1 MADRYWRGGTGT
13 WNTTSTTNWSDTSGG
28 AGGFS
33 VPTASDNVIF
43 DQSATYNVTMTGAL
57 ACLSITVSAGAVSF
71 LTGTTPT
78 LQVNGSMS
86 LAGVTWTSTGAITF
100 NATTTG
106 QTITT
111 GGTTINAPITFNGV
125 GGEWSLGSALTTGA
139 TITTTLTNGAL
150 ILNGFDL
157 TTGIF
162 SSSNSN
168 TRSIAFGANS
178 IILAHTTAAQTVL
191 NMAIATGFTWTTTVA
206 QTLNINAGCFQST
219 MSTTRTFVFGTTG
232 GSITNAPNLWLPSG
246 ASIATIT
253 TGSWFNEL
261 NLGTCSFTIAATSL
275 NLNQL
280 YTANST
286 CVLTNMTVT
295 MRGTGQMQT
304 NTTIGPLIINTSGT
318 VNLYSGGGV
327 TITCTTCTLTAGTLD
342 LWNGSTI
349 TCSSTFTYSG
359 GSLVNIGAIN
369 CTTFTVAGANFTFYG
384 GTITPSV
391 SFVITSGSFTYG
403 AGSGTMAAVPTF
415 THTAGTVTFLQTY
428 QLTTTG
434 TYTFTAGTL
443 NLSFG
448 ANLYTGIFSSSNANT
463 RTIAFGT
470 TSNPSFIQLTHTT
483 AATVVLNMATL
494 TGFTPTGS
502 GYFQVADMAN
512 TRTFSVGNTAGGS
525 ITTAPSLQFLTGA
538 SVATIT
544 TGSWFNYLDFNSTSF
559 NPGTTSLNIVGNLA
573 LGNGTY
579 TNVTITMRG
588 TGWLFTRTNGVAQT
602 IGALTINTT
611 GTINPYP
618 GYVFFCTTL
627 TITAGTLDFTG
638 TGASITCSSTVTYT
652 AGTLTLDSGGL
663 NCTTFTVNGAAFTFN
678 AGTLNPSVSFVLTSG
693 SLTLGGTANLNDSV
707 LPLFTHTAGT
717 VTLNKSWAIAS
728 AGTSGTYTFT
738 AGTLTISDGCY
749 LQCAIFSSSNANTR
763 TINFGTTRYTP
774 AYYNTPATNPLPPS
788 YISLTNST
796 AAQTVLNMAIATGFT
811 YTGSGLFYCPGS
823 NTATLVFGTT
833 GGTTTNAPNL
843 RLDGGNVLTV
853 TTASWFNVFNLI
865 NASYTTPA
873 TSVNVV
879 EAFTLYS
886 NGTHTGVTIVTKL
899 ASTSIINNGYTFGGL
914 TINVADANMQL
925 AENLLLSGALTL
937 TQGTLNMG
945 TFNVTSASF
954 ASAGPFSRSIL
965 GTNTTY
971 TISGA
976 GATAWNFS
984 STGSVLL
991 NGTTQNLSV
1000 ANNAAFAFGSGPFT
1014 VECWFYQTSYAAATT
1029 GNSLV
1034 FLWKSSTG
1042 RAFNFYVRPDGALEA
1057 DWNTSSGMVGGSTS
1071 LNTWH
1076 HAAFVGDG
1084 TNFYLYLDGVQVA
1097 TAAAA
1102 TIVASTDPLLIGA
1115 NNDSASPVWRFS
1127 GYITNV
1133 RLVKSVAVYTG
1144 NFTVPTKPL
1153 LPTQSADTNI
1163 SAITGSQ
1170 TSLLLSTPSSSF
1182 LTDYSN
1188 NNFTVTNTGTATA
1201 NTLSPFAV
1209 MSPGI
1214 TFTGFTITMTS
1225 ASAKTFAGG
1234 GGSFPTLNQGGAG
1247 ALTITGNNIFYN
1259 ITNTTQPTT
1268 ISFTAAT
1275 TTTFRYFSLSGIA
1288 GNLVTV
1294 GSATTANHTLSMSS
1308 GVANTQYMS
1317 ISRSTATG
1325 GAGWIAATSTNGAN
1339 NAGWVF
1345 AAPRFIDM
1353 SDITFDTN
1361 DGGITFN

>member
-304 NTTIGPLIINTSGT
+304 NTSIGPLIINTSGT

-403 AGSGTMAAVPTF
+403 ASSGTMTAVPTF

-428 QLTTTG
+428 SLTTTG

-525 ITTAPSLQFLTGA
+525 ITTAPSLYFTTGA
-538 SVATIT
+538 SIATIT
-544 TGSWFNYLDFNSTSF
+544 TASWFKDLYLGDTSYTSA
-559 NPGTTSLNIVGNLA
+559 TTSLNIVGNLS
-573 LGNGTY
+573 LGNGVY
-579 TNVTITMRG
+579 SAVTITMRG
-588 TGWLFTRTNGVAQT
+588 NGYLWNRYNTVTQT

-618 GYVFFCTTL
+618 GYTFNCTTL

-638 TGASITCSSTVTYT
+638 TGATVTCSSTVTYT
-652 AGTLTLDSGGL
+652 AGTLTLDSGIL
-663 NCTTFTVNGAAFTFN
+663 NCTTFTVNSPAFIMN
-678 AGTLNPSVSFVLTSG
+678 GGTLNPSVSFVLTSG
-693 SLTLGGTANLNDSV
+693 SFTYGGTANLNNTV

-717 VTLNKSWAIAS
+717 VTLNKSMSLGS
-728 AGTSGTYTFT
+728 AGASGTYIFT
-738 AGTLTISDGCY
+738 AGTLTLTEGSVLTCS
-749 LQCAIFSSSNANTR
+749 IFSSTNTNTR
-763 TINFGTTRYTP
+763 TINFGTTSYTP
-774 AYYNTPATNPLPPS
+774 IYYNNPSTNPLPPS

-823 NTATLVFGTT
+823 NTGTLVFGTT

-843 RLDGGNVLTV
+843 YLGGTNVLTV
-853 TTASWFNVFNLI
+853 TTNSWFNVFNLI
-865 NASYTTPA
+865 SATYTTPA

-954 ASAGPFSRSIL
+954 ASAGPYSRSIL

-991 NGTTQNLSV
+991 NGTSQYLIAPIGSST
-1000 ANNAAFAFGSGPFT
+1000 FGSGDFT
-1014 VECWFYQTSYAAATT
+1014 AECWFYKTSATT
-1029 GNSLV
+1029 TTLLSNATGNADNNYWAL
-1034 FLWKSSTG
+1034 STYADG
-1042 RAFNFYVRPDGALEA
+1042 HCQFTIRDATSQLYVIGTIISAI
-1057 DWNTSSGMVGGSTS
+1057 
-1071 LNTWH
+1071 NTWIH
-1076 HAAFVGDG
+1076 VAIVRQSGVCS
-1084 TNFYLYLDGVQVA
+1084 LYVNGVFD
-1097 TAAAA
+1097 
-1102 TIVASTDPLLIGA
+1102 ASTTITKTITARTTLIG
-1115 NNDSASPVWRFS
+1115 SFQYTGFLEYFP

-1133 RLVKSVAVYTG
+1133 RTVTGVAVYTG

-1170 TSLLLSTPSSSF
+1170 TSLLLSTPFTSF

-1201 NTLSPFAV
+1201 NILSPFAV

-1214 TFTGFTITMTS
+1214 TFTGFTISMTN
-1225 ASAKTFAGG
+1225 AAAKTFVGSGG
-1234 GGSFPTLNQGGAG
+1234 TYPTLNQGGLG

-1275 TTTFRYFSLSGIA
+1275 TTTFNYFSLSGIA

-1345 AAPRFIDM
+1345 AAPRFVEMGNI
-1353 SDITFDTN
+1353 SFDTTA
-1361 DGGITFN
+1361 GGITFT